1 MDCDERPE
9 DTEQQGMYTRVG
21 VNNSLYIFFNAHA
34 RACFL
39 GSAYVRICSSL
50 LV

>member
-34 RACFL
+34 QIKEIVGFQR
-39 GSAYVRICSSL
+39 YT
-50 LV
+50 